1 VGRLVRDRI
10 SVDTWRLLTALDD
23 TVEALDLPAS
33 PDRASTLAGLL
44 SRVLLTLAGFAGLT
58 MESMTRGQG
67 WHFLDMGR
75 RIERAITLVTLLRAT
90 TIQKSDRERPL
101 LETVLEIAD
110 SGMTYRRRYQATLQ
124 VAPVVDLLV
133 ADDSN
138 PRSVLYQVRA
148 LADHVRGLPALSGGA
163 LRSPQLRM
171 VLQAQNELELAD
183 LDALCTLDDN
193 GARPSLDALL
203 RRLGTVLP
211 ELSDSLS
218 NTYLNHATTA
228 RHLVNEGT

>member
-1 VGRLVRDRI
+1 
-10 SVDTWRLLTALDD
+10 
-23 TVEALDLPAS
+23 
-33 PDRASTLAGLL
+33 
-44 SRVLLTLAGFAGLT
+44 
-58 MESMTRGQG
+58 
-67 WHFLDMGR
+67 
-75 RIERAITLVTLLRAT
+75 
-90 TIQKSDRERPL
+90 
-101 LETVLEIAD
+101 
-110 SGMTYRRRYQATLQ
+110 MTYRRRYQATLQ
-124 VAPVVDLLV
+124 VAPVVDLLL

-148 LADHVRGLPALSGGA
+148 LADHVRGLPALSGA

-183 LDALCTLDDN
+183 LDALCQLDET